1 MSFYTSLSG
10 LQMAQ
15 TDLNTISHN
24 LANVSTNG
32 FKKSRSEFADV
43 IASNFTTDPRR
54 AVGSGTTLQQNR
66 QLFGEGSL
74 ITTGS
79 SLDLAV
85 SGDGFFAVK
94 TPGASGPLAYT
105 RNGSFSIN
113 PAGYV
118 TDAQGSRLQAYA
130 LESDGTVPNAA
141 ALTDVKVPETSG
153 TATATNKVALSAKLN
168 MAATASTAAFD
179 RTNASTYASAT
190 STTIYDATGKAQT
203 LTVYFVRDGAATGG
217 GTTPT
222 TPVEEEPATPVTDP
236 AAEVPAEDA
245 APVAEETPAA
255 ETPGTSTG
263 GSTTAPAVES
273 KASAWTVYAYVDDQ
287 PITVDNAKVAF
298 GSDGALNTG
307 ALSLKF
313 PADAAGTQRTLSL
326 DLAGST
332 SAKQAFAVAAREQDG
347 VPPGEFAG
355 ITVDDAGVVTA
366 SYSNG
371 DAVKLGKVAL
381 ANFANPTGLR
391 QVGNSYWNATG
402 ISGAATM
409 GAANENGFGKL
420 MAGTIEGSNVDITE
434 ELVELIAAQRNF
446 QANAKA
452 LDTASQISQTIF
464 NIRS

>member
-153 TATATNKVALSAKLN
+153 AATATTKVALTAKLN

-179 RTNASTYASAT
+179 RANASTYASAT
-190 STTIYDATGKAQT
+190 STTIYDAAGKAQT
-203 LTVYFVRDGAATGG
+203 LTVYFVRDGAAAGG
-217 GTTPT
+217 GTTTPT
-222 TPVEEEPATPVTDP
+222 TPVDEPAAPVTDP
-236 AAEVPAEDA
+236 VAETPAEDA
-245 APVAEETPAA
+245 APVADETPA
-255 ETPGTSTG
+255 TPDTSTG
-263 GSTTAPAVES
+263 GSTTAPEVPS
-273 KASAWTVYAYVDDQ
+273 KASGWTVYAYVGDQ
-287 PITVDNAKVAF
+287 PMTVDNAKVSF
-298 GSDGALNTG
+298 GKDGALTTG
-307 ALSLKF
+307 ALGMKF
-313 PADAAGTQRTLSL
+313 PADATGTQRAVTLN
-326 DLAGST
+326 LAGST
-332 SAKQAFAVAAREQDG
+332 SDKQAFAVAAREQDG